1 MYESKVKDVFSF
13 SADCFTSS
21 DFCRFAMLSL
31 ELFQHAP
38 SGGRPAMVKSVNI
51 TDVAKLAGVSTATVS
66 YFLNG
71 RFNKMSASTRARI
84 AQTIKETGY
93 VPNAQARVLSNKTTG
108 VVAVLICNIAN
119 NWAGEILRGMESV
132 ANVKGYQIIVCD
144 TNFDSKSENLCVEKM
159 LSLGVD
165 GFIIQPTGQVR
176 TIRDRLS
183 KAGKPMVF
191 YDYSPFDMKGSWVK
205 TNLYDAF
212 YNSVSECAERGY
224 EDCVILA
231 ADSSDAR
238 TRLERMQGIADAAAA
253 KKMSSSIL
261 PISHHSPSQDELTHY
276 FQYNINPSK
285 RTLIV
290 CPHQWALTRI
300 FEAMRPCMH
309 LVPDRIGILG
319 LDNAGW
325 SSLVTPSL
333 STIIEPVREEGVFAF
348 KALASQLEGTSQ
360 TPLCE
365 VFECTTNWQ
374 GSTL

>member
-1 MYESKVKDVFSF
+1 
-13 SADCFTSS
+13 
-21 DFCRFAMLSL
+21 
-31 ELFQHAP
+31 
-38 SGGRPAMVKSVNI
+38 MVKNVNI

-66 YFLNG
+66 YYLNG
-71 RFNKMSASTRARI
+71 HFNKMSALTRARI

-132 ANVKGYQIIVCD
+132 ANDKGYQIIVCD
-144 TNFDSKSENLCVEKM
+144 TAFDSKSENLCVEKM

-212 YNSVSECAERGY
+212 YNSVSECADRGY

-231 ADSSDAR
+231 ADSSGAR
-238 TRLERMQGIADAAAA
+238 TRLERMQGISDAVTA

-261 PISHHSPSQDELTHY
+261 PISHQAPSQDELTHY
-276 FQYNINPSK
+276 FQYSINPSK

-319 LDNAGW
+319 IDNADW

-333 STIIEPVREEGVFAF
+333 STIIEPVREEGAFAF